1 MFEQLTEKLDG
12 VFRKL
17 RGVDKL
23 TEENVS
29 ESLREVRV
37 ALLGA
42 DVNFKTVKD
51 FIAAVKQKALGAE
64 VIANVSPG
72 QMMVKVI
79 HDEMVELLGGQA
91 EEPTFQGAQP
101 FQILM
106 MGLQGSG
113 KTTACGKLALHL
125 RNRFK
130 KKPLLVACDIY
141 RPAAIDQLKTL
152 GKQLQIPVYDEGV
165 GDPVKI
171 AENGRKFARDNQ
183 CDVVIYD
190 TAGRLQID
198 DALMVELEK
207 ITAAVKPQER
217 FFVADAM
224 TGQEAVNV
232 AKTFHDRLD
241 FTGVIL
247 TKLDGDARGGAA
259 LSIKSITGK
268 PIRYVGTGEKMDAL
282 EIFYPDRMASRI
294 LGMGDVLT
302 LVEKA
307 QGVMDEKE
315 AKKLEKKF
323 LSNKFDLDDFLSQLR
338 QVKKMGSMA
347 DILAMIPGMS
357 KLGDAKID
365 EGQFKRTEAILS
377 SMTKKERVNPKI
389 IDGNRRRR
397 VAGGSGTSLQEVN
410 QVLKQFEQMQK
421 MMKQVSG
428 MAGKAGGMRQLAK
441 MMQQGGG
448 GGFSGLGKGDMGG
461 KGGFPR
467 F

>member
-51 FIAAVKQKALGAE
+51 FIAAVKLKALGAE
-64 VIANVSPG
+64 VIQNVSPG

-79 HDEMVELLGGQA
+79 HDEMVQLLGGQA

-125 RNRFK
+125 RDRFK
-130 KKPLLVACDIY
+130 KKPLLVACDVY

-152 GKQLQIPVYDEGV
+152 GKQLQIPVYDEGI
-165 GDPVKI
+165 GNPVKI

-198 DALMVELEK
+198 DELMLELEK
-207 ITAAVKPQER
+207 ITASVKPQER

-377 SMTKKERVNPKI
+377 SMTLKERTNPKI

-448 GGFSGLGKGDMGG
+448 GGGGFGKGGM
-461 KGGFPR
+461 GGFPR